1 MSSNKNSSYQNLE
14 SKMTNAEQF
23 ETSICVDHIDKLS
36 GLGTELLNIL
46 IILIIL
52 AILITILII
61 FVIFNI
67 TILK

>member
-1 MSSNKNSSYQNLE
+1 
-14 SKMTNAEQF
+14 MTNAEQF
-23 ETSICVDHIDKLS
+23 EASICVDHIDKLS

-46 IILIIL
+46 IILIIS